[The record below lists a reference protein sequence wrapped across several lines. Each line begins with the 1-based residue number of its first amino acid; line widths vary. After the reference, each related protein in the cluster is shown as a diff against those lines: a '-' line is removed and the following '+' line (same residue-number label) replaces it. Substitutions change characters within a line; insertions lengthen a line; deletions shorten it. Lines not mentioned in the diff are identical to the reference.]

1 MNGKTR
7 YIGIRKLRSWLLAV
21 PLLLGA
27 CSGEDVTD
35 GLPQGNTPIDFDSG
49 TPETKAIAGYA
60 TDTDPVNIGV
70 FAYLTRGNFD
80 ESTATPNCM
89 YNQLVSR
96 QTDGSWYYTPVKY
109 WPNSAR

>member
-35 GLPQGNTPIDFDSG
+35 GLR
-49 TPETKAIAGYA
+49 KA
-60 TDTDPVNIGV
+60 TLP
-70 FAYLTRGNFD
+70 
-80 ESTATPNCM
+80 
-89 YNQLVSR
+89 
-96 QTDGSWYYTPVKY
+96 
-109 WPNSAR
+109 